1 MLHLWCMATCCI
13 VGLSHKISDNQGT
26 QCWWICDVGYNHAC
40 SAVLVP
46 CYVLLIRIVVHYS
59 LVSGAAV
66 IFLIYGSKYGAGAWF
81 GVDKSHL
88 AKSHAAPPDWQ
99 AFLTGFRFFSKF
111 SIVHIAE
118 RAERR
123 NRFCLLI
130 APAII
135 IFPQE
140 SKTLEKQRLTAPRP
154 LNTAFHIAK
163 NFHRWKTVDKVS
175 KKACIFSIFDP
186 YSCQCPGFG
195 SKFVLLQ
202 IVKL

>member
-1 MLHLWCMATCCI
+1 MH
-13 VGLSHKISDNQGT
+13 
-26 QCWWICDVGYNHAC
+26 
-40 SAVLVP
+40 
-46 CYVLLIRIVVHYS
+46 S

-66 IFLIYGSKYGAGAWF
+66 ICLMYGSKYGASAWF
-81 GVDKSHL
+81 CVDKSHL

-99 AFLTGFRFFSKF
+99 AFLTSFRFFLEIF
-111 SIVHIAE
+111 NCPYC
-118 RAERR
+118 RTRR
-123 NRFCLLI
+123 EAKPLLSLDCSSHHHLPTG
-130 APAII
+130 AHSTSS
-135 IFPQE
+135 
-140 SKTLEKQRLTAPRP
+140 SKTLEKERLTAPRP

>member
-1 MLHLWCMATCCI
+1 MLGTTTHAVLCYSVSALESFIKFVLQCKVQLVVPPLSFLCMALSMAQLH
-13 VGLSHKISDNQGT
+13 GLVLTSHIQLNRT
-26 QCWWICDVGYNHAC
+26 QH
-40 SAVLVP
+40 P
-46 CYVLLIRIVVHYS
+46 
-59 LVSGAAV
+59 
-66 IFLIYGSKYGAGAWF
+66 
-81 GVDKSHL
+81 
-88 AKSHAAPPDWQ
+88 
-99 AFLTGFRFFSKF
+99 LTGKHFSPVSAFSSKF